1 MSKNARKA
9 SQIPLKLDYDRRAM
23 RHEYTKLL
31 NKRFNTESDDSD
43 YEQQN
48 IKSKMEQDAK
58 GSSRRKHGLVD
69 RAMKQL

>member
-9 SQIPLKLDYDRRAM
+9 SQIPLKLDYDRRTM
-23 RHEYTKLL
+23 RHEYSKLL

-48 IKSKMEQDAK
+48 IKSKME
-58 GSSRRKHGLVD
+58 
-69 RAMKQL
+69 